1 MSEPDWYA
9 DWRHEA
15 LHDLIAKQDR
25 NLEEFR
31 TGSWERFDYDLD
43 ALTLTFSEGGEPKVV
58 ADIQVVGTTGP
69 EDWLWAW
76 GNTHLPEPCR
86 RDVEQVKAFGEE
98 HGIQELTWE
107 LLGAEDLNSLGWN
120 LAAVAARICDAQGAY
135 RAPGENG
142 ALFMIYRN
150 IRYVS

>member
-1 MSEPDWYA
+1 MDEPDWYA
-9 DWRHEA
+9 DWRHQA

-25 NLEEFR
+25 NLADFQ
-31 TGSWERFDYDLD
+31 TGTWERFDYDLD
-43 ALTLTFSEGGEPKVV
+43 TLTLSFSDRGVTKVI

-76 GNTHLPEPCR
+76 ANTDLPEGCR

-98 HGIQELTWE
+98 HGIAELTFE
-107 LLGAEDLNSLGWN
+107 LLGADDLNSLGWS

-135 RAPGENG
+135 RAPSLNG
-142 ALFMIYRN
+142 ALFLIFRN